1 MRIPAVAASGVFLAW
16 FYVKYVPLVVT
27 FQLALAPLCLAALAL
42 AAFNRRAGV
51 LFFVFAFPLVN
62 GLPYF
67 FGIAEPTPH
76 APAALVLFLFFFLGW
91 LLHGFIDTPPPWGDI
106 PVLRPMR
113 FFAALVAVSAL
124 IVMFRAAGFF
134 PFRAGGLYELAV
146 NVEGVRSGGAVMSAL
161 FFSLNHLTGFALFLI
176 LLKALDAAADALKLS
191 FVLCLSAAAAMGF
204 GLVQF
209 AFDPRLGNNPTSI
222 REGLLNATFKDGIS
236 LGAFAGLILPLA
248 LGLGLSSRGARRAVA
263 FAAAAL
269 TAFMAVVGGSRAGL
283 LSCGLA
289 VIIFVL
295 FAALRK
301 RRAAPGRGSAL
312 LSKKG
317 IAAAAAVLAVALVAA
332 AGILA
337 LRRSAA
343 PPRTL
348 ERLDALAERGWEGF
362 KSSQRASLWRIAGR
376 TMVEYPL
383 SGVGV
388 GGFIIE
394 VSNLSRLTGIPI
406 QCTESAENYFL
417 QVGAETGWIGLALV
431 LWMFWEILRAARRA
445 RSGKSHL
452 VAGAAAGILA
462 FLVNIQFH
470 SYIGSFE
477 VIYAFWLLAAVVV
490 RTSGAEAGAEAAAP
504 KSAGRGGRI
513 LRLAALAAVVL
524 SCVSLLWCSTR
535 SLSLESR
542 SARLDLD
549 PAFGFYERERTP
561 EGREFRWTR
570 EYGGLRLPAGTREV
584 AFPIHASHPDIA
596 RRPVAVRARLLEGFF
611 GRTAAKEEITLG
623 DGSWKTVTLRAPEG
637 SGPNL
642 TLLIEVGRTW
652 KPLKETGAPDPRR
665 LGVAVGAMEIR

>member
-1 MRIPAVAASGVFLAW
+1 LRTLAAAASSLFLAW
-16 FYVKYVPLVVT
+16 FYVKYVPLVVP

-42 AAFNRRAGV
+42 AAFDRRAGV

-91 LLHGFIDTPPPWGDI
+91 LLHGFIDRPPALGDI
-106 PVLRPMR
+106 PVLRPMK
-113 FFAALVAVSAL
+113 FFAALVTVSAL
-124 IVMFRAAGFF
+124 ITMFRTTGFF

-146 NVEGVRSGGAVMSAL
+146 NVEGVRTGGAVMSAL

-176 LLKALDAAADALKLS
+176 LLKALNAAVDSLKLS
-191 FVLCLSAAAAMGF
+191 FALCLSAAAAMSF

-209 AFDPRLGNNPTSI
+209 AVDPRLGNNPTSI
-222 REGLLNATFKDGIS
+222 SEGLLNATFKDAMS
-236 LGAFAGLILPLA
+236 LGAFAGLVLPLA
-248 LGLGLSSRGARRAVA
+248 LGLGLASRGARRIVA
-263 FAAAAL
+263 FSAAGL
-269 TAFMAVVGGSRAGL
+269 SAFMAVVGGSRAGL
-283 LSCGLA
+283 FSCGLA
-289 VIIFVL
+289 VLIFL
-295 FAALRK
+295 FMTVTK
-301 RRAAPGRGSAL
+301 RRAASAPGGARF
-312 LSKKG
+312 SKKR
-317 IAAAAAVLAVALVAA
+317 IAAVLAVALVTA
-332 AGILA
+332 AGVLA

-343 PPRTL
+343 SPRTL
-348 ERLDALAERGWEGF
+348 ERVEALAERGWDGF

-376 TMVEYPL
+376 AMIEYPL

-417 QVGAETGWIGLALV
+417 QAGAETGWVGLALV
-431 LWMFWEILRAARRA
+431 LWMFWEILRAIRRT
-445 RSGKSHL
+445 RSGNSYL
-452 VAGAAAGILA
+452 LAGAAAGILA

-490 RTSGAEAGAEAAAP
+490 SAAGAKPAAAGP
-504 KSAGRGGRI
+504 ARRGDRAFGFV
-513 LRLAALAAVVL
+513 AAAAVVL
-524 SCVSLLWCSTR
+524 SALSLLWCSTR

-542 SARLDLD
+542 AARLDLD
-549 PAFGFYERERTP
+549 PTFGFYEREKTP
-561 EGREFRWTR
+561 EGLEFRWTR

-584 AFPIHASHPDIA
+584 SFPVHASHPDIA
-596 RRPVAVRARLLEGFF
+596 RRPVAVRARLVEGFF
-611 GRTAAKEEITLG
+611 GRTAAEREIGLR
-623 DGSWKTVTLRAPEG
+623 DGSWKTVTLRAPEE
-637 SGPNL
+637 SGPEL

-652 KPLKETGAPDPRR
+652 TPLEETGAHDPRR
-665 LGVAVGAMEIR
+665 LGVAVGPIEFR